1 MTLKDIAQEAGVSVS
16 TVSRVING
24 KGKSVASKEVQ
35 DRIWSIVRRTNY
47 VPNRSAQELRRN
59 ITNSEDPLPETIE
72 CLLARMPFLEKDYF
86 FSEIARNIET
96 ELHSNNYIL
105 QYSFTSS
112 GNQLR
117 NTAQELKQNTAKGL
131 IILGRC
137 NQNILATLKQHFRKI
152 CYVGL
157 NYLNANYDQ
166 VICDG
171 MEASKAAVNYLIELG
186 HSKIGYIGETRNEIR
201 YIGYRCA
208 MIEHNLPT
216 LTQYVADFT
225 LSYKGGYD
233 GAKRLI
239 ECGADITAVFC
250 ANDTTAIG
258 AMSAFQEAG
267 LKIPEDISVIGVD
280 DIELS
285 RYISPALTTI
295 SIPVAEMGK
304 VASKIMIDRINGG
317 HKIPLKVLLPFSL
330 EVRESTAPLPLHKQ
344 S

>member
-1 MTLKDIAQEAGVSVS
+1 MTLKEIAQEAGVSVS

-24 KGKSVASKEVQ
+24 KGKSVASKEIQ
-35 DRIWSIVRRTNY
+35 DRIWGIVRRTNY
-47 VPNRSAQELRRN
+47 VPNRSAQELRKN
-59 ITNSEDPLPETIE
+59 TASEEAPIPETIE
-72 CLLARMPFLEKDYF
+72 CLLARMPFLDKDYF

-112 GNQLR
+112 GYQLL
-117 NTAQELKQNTAKGL
+117 NTSQELTQNTAKGL

-137 NQNILATLKQHFRKI
+137 NPNILTMLKQRFKKI

-166 VICDG
+166 IICDG

-186 HSKIGYIGETRNEIR
+186 HTKIAYIGETRNEIR
-201 YIGYRCA
+201 YIGYRSA
-208 MIEHNLPT
+208 MIEHNLQT
-216 LTQYVADFT
+216 KSQYVADFT

-233 GAKRLI
+233 GAKRLL
-239 ECGADITAVFC
+239 ERGADITAVFC
-250 ANDTTAIG
+250 ANDNTAIG
-258 AMSAFQEAG
+258 AMSAFQESG

-304 VASKIMIDRINGG
+304 VASMIMLDRINGG

-330 EVRESTAPLPLHKQ
+330 EVRESTAPLPPRKQ
-344 S
+344 L